1 MITNGKPSAKEP
13 NVVAS
18 FSGLAHDA
26 VELAELQSEL
36 LSLDTAAAWRRIRVG
51 VVLTIVG
58 GCLLLGCLPV
68 VLLTIAEALVE
79 FAGWSQTAALA
90 AAGGGGLLV
99 AAGILTVAWF
109 RLKTMLA
116 SFERSREE
124 LTRNLAWIKS
134 SLRQKSTPQRGQR
147 PADVP
152 LPS

>member
-1 MITNGKPSAKEP
+1 MNTNGKPRAKDP

-18 FSGLAHDA
+18 FSGLAHD
-26 VELAELQSEL
+26 VLELAELQSEL
-36 LSLDTAAAWRRIRVG
+36 LSLDVAAAWQRMRVG

-68 VLLTIAEALVE
+68 VLLTVTETLVE
-79 FAGWSQTAALA
+79 YAGWSRTGALA
-90 AAGGGGLLV
+90 AAAAGGLL
-99 AAGILTVAWF
+99 AAGGILAAAWF
-109 RLKTMLA
+109 RMKTMLV

-124 LTRNLAWIKS
+124 LSRNLAWIKS
-134 SLRQKSTPQRGQR
+134 SLRDKSTPQRIQR